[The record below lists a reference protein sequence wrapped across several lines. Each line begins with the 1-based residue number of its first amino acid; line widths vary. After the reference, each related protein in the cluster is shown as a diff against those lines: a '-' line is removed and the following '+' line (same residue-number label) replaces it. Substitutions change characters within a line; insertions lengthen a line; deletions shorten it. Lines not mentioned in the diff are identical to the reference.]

1 MTIHTVSSW
10 CYAHLSS
17 TPLAPNI
24 IGFILVVGS
33 EMSASGILCQK
44 EYVDVNYFFF
54 PTLEF
59 T

>member
-1 MTIHTVSSW
+1 MTIHTDSSW

-17 TPLAPNI
+17 APLAPNI
-24 IGFILVVGS
+24 GGFILVGS

-44 EYVDVNYFFF
+44 EYVNVDDFFF
-54 PTLEF
+54 PTLEP